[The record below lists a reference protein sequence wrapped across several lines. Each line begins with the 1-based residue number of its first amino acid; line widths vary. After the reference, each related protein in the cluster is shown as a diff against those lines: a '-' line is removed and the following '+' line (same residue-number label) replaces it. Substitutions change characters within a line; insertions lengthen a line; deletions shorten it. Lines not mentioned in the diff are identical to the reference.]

1 MKKNLQI
8 ILIAFLVF
16 AIDRILK
23 IAGIQG
29 CFTLLCF
36 SQSRNT
42 GAAFG
47 LFPGA
52 MWVFIIAAIA
62 VIFLALFYYK
72 KIKSSMARLGL
83 ALIIAGTL
91 SNFIDRAAFGYV
103 IDYIRFIFHS
113 NLFNIADLSNLAG
126 AIMLVIG
133 LVREKK
139 ITVSK

>member
-1 MKKNLQI
+1 MKNNLQI
-8 ILIAFLVF
+8 IVIASLVF

-29 CFTLLCF
+29 CFTLICF

-47 LFPGA
+47 IFPGA
-52 MWVFIIAAIA
+52 TLIFILAAAA
-62 VIFLALFYYK
+62 VISLALFYYK
-72 KIKSSMARLGL
+72 KTRNKTARLGL

-91 SNFIDRAAFGYV
+91 SNFIDRIAFGYV
-103 IDYIRFIFHS
+103 TDIIRLSFAQ

-126 AIMLVIG
+126 VLLLLIG
-133 LVREKK
+133 LKK
-139 ITVSK
+139 KKKRR

>member
-8 ILIAFLVF
+8 IAIAFLVF

-29 CFTLLCF
+29 CFSIICF
-36 SQSRNT
+36 SESRNT

-52 MWVFIIAAIA
+52 TWIFILAAIA
-62 VIFLALFYYK
+62 VISLAIFYYK
-72 KIKSSMARLGL
+72 KVNSSLARLGL

-91 SNFIDRAAFGYV
+91 SNFIDRIALGYV
-103 IDYIRFIFHS
+103 IDVVRFSFHP

-126 AIMLVIG
+126 ALLLLFG
-133 LVREKK
+133 LRKK
-139 ITVSK
+139 KS